1 MNAAVAL
8 GNVRAMRRFVKTASA
23 LALASP
29 VLGACSTS
37 HIGGM
42 ALSPNPAPPPGY
54 RVVCSSVPTIL
65 NGYNT
70 YCQPILGPVIEER
83 VIVQAKG

>member
-8 GNVRAMRRFVKTASA
+8 GNVRAMRRFLKTASA
-23 LALASP
+23 LALASL
-29 VLGACSTS
+29 LGACSTS
-37 HIGGM
+37 HIGGV

-54 RVVCSSVPTIL
+54 RVVCSSFPTVL
-65 NGYNT
+65 NGYTT
-70 YCQPILGPVIEER
+70 YCQPVIGPVIEER

>member
-1 MNAAVAL
+1 MPRSLKAAL
-8 GNVRAMRRFVKTASA
+8 A

-29 VLGACSTS
+29 CLGACSTS
-37 HIGGM
+37 HVGGV

-65 NGYNT
+65 NGYT
-70 YCQPILGPVIEER
+70 TFCTPVLAPAIEKR
-83 VIVQAKG
+83 VVVRAKG